1 MIVNKYPNRTISVND
16 ETFLYFG
23 GTHYLGMQNNAA
35 FISIIQDNLK
45 KWGTSYGSSRNSN
58 VKLDIYN
65 TFESYFADFLNF
77 ETSVSISS
85 GTLASFLVKDLFNSK
100 KFKSF
105 HINNSHPSIIL
116 KDSATVFINGVL
128 NPLLL
133 NNSTED
139 IIITS
144 DAILALKTQ
153 PTNFDFLHDINPS
166 KKVTLL
172 IDESHSL
179 GILGNN
185 GCGISSSINHPI
197 LKRKIFISSLSKSY
211 GVSGGIIASDS
222 NFISKI
228 KNHALFI
235 GASGVNPAYLQSIM
249 DAKVLYLEQLFL
261 LKSNLDYFYS
271 RINNNPKYNYT
282 SNYPVCYYPA
292 SLKSHL
298 LNHKIITTN
307 FLYNNNPINR
317 IVINANHT
325 QEDLDCLLG
334 LLNVHSSFI

>member
-1 MIVNKYPNRTISVND
+1 MIVNKYPNRTVIINN

-35 FISIIQDNLK
+35 FISIIHKNLK
-45 KWGTSYGSSRNSN
+45 KWGTSYGSSRNAN
-58 VKLDIYN
+58 IKLNIYN
-65 TFESYFADFLNF
+65 IFESYFADFLNF
-77 ETSVSISS
+77 DASVSISS

-105 HINNSHPSIIL
+105 HINDSHPSIIF
-116 KDSATVFINGVL
+116 KNSNTVFINGVL

-133 NNSTED
+133 NNNTED

-153 PTNFDFLHDINPS
+153 PTKFDFLHDINPS

-179 GILGNN
+179 GVLGNN
-185 GCGISSSINHPI
+185 GCGISSDINHPI

-211 GVSGGIIASDS
+211 GVSGGIIASD
-222 NFISKI
+222 NKFISKI

-235 GASGVNPAYLQSIM
+235 GAAGVNPAYLQSIM
-249 DAKVLYLEQLFL
+249 DAKDLYLGQLFL
-261 LKSNLDYFYS
+261 LKSNLDYFYA
-271 RINNNPKYNYT
+271 RINNNSKYNYT

-292 SLKSHL
+292 SLKVLL
-298 LNHKIITTN
+298 LNHKIITTS

-317 IVINANHT
+317 VVINANHT
-325 QEDLDCLLG
+325 KQDLDCLLE
-334 LLNVHSSFI
+334 LFNV

>member
-1 MIVNKYPNRTISVND
+1 MIVNKYTNRTVIINN
-16 ETFLYFG
+16 ETYLYFG

-45 KWGTSYGSSRNSN
+45 KWGTSYGSSRNAN
-58 VKLDIYN
+58 IKLNIYD
-65 TFESYFADFLNF
+65 TFESYFANFLNF
-77 ETSVSISS
+77 EASVSISS

-105 HINNSHPSIIL
+105 HINNSHPSIIF
-116 KDSATVFINGVL
+116 KNSNPVFINGLL
-128 NPLLL
+128 NPLLS
-133 NNSTED
+133 NNSTEN

-166 KKVTLL
+166 KNVTLL

-179 GILGNN
+179 GVLGNN

-235 GASGVNPAYLQSIM
+235 GAAGVNPAYLQSIM
-249 DAKVLYLEQLFL
+249 GAKALYLKQLLL

-282 SNYPVCYYPA
+282 PNYPVCYYPA
-292 SLKSHL
+292 SLKAQF

-307 FLYNNNPINR
+307 FLYNNNQINR

-325 QEDLDCLLG
+325 KNDLDVLLE
-334 LLNVHSSFI
+334 LLNT